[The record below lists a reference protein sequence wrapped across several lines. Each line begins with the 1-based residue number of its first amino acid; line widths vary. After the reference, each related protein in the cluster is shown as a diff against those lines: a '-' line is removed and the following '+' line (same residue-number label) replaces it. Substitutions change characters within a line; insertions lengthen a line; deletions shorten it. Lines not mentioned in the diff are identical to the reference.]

1 MDQEAADLE
10 AAHAEA
16 EASAAV
22 AALAEA
28 HEAVALEDREDLT
41 ASDLADLA
49 QDIII
54 IFTEVGDLDLAITAE
69 EAALADFLAL
79 LWLPSLSFLY
89 LWLPSRVCL

>member
-22 AALAEA
+22 AALVEDQ
-28 HEAVALEDREDLT
+28 EAVALEDREDLT
-41 ASDLADLA
+41 ASDLTDLA
-49 QDIII
+49 QDIITI
-54 IFTEVGDLDLAITAE
+54 IFTAVGALALAITAE

-79 LWLPSLSFLY
+79 LWLPSLSFL
-89 LWLPSRVCL
+89 CL

>member
-22 AALAEA
+22 AALVED
-28 HEAVALEDREDLT
+28 HEAEALEDREDLT

-54 IFTEVGDLDLAITAE
+54 IFTEVGALDLVTTAE
-69 EAALADFLAL
+69 AVALADCLEL
-79 LWLPSLSFLY
+79 LWRPSSSFL
-89 LWLPSRVCL
+89 SS